1 MLNSLSFYW
10 LVFVEKESMPHLCDF
25 FQGFSYASVAVIR
38 SAPKQTLVYIAG
50 TSDQILPA
58 IGCLDATLLKL
69 VDQTSELAQ

>member
-50 TSDQILPA
+50 TSDQILP
-58 IGCLDATLLKL
+58 LDVWMQLYA
-69 VDQTSELAQ
+69 S